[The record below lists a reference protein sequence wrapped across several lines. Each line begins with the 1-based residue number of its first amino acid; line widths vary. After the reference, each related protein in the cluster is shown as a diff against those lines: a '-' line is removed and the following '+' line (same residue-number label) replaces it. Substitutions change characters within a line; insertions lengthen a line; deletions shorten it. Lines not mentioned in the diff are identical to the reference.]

1 MAPGSFCKLDL
12 RIAAARP
19 SEPVPGWAAQLEE
32 VTAAEPA
39 DWAAAL
45 GFGLDRLCAKPDPR
59 PLALVTTRNWM
70 RERGRP
76 YAAGLRRLGVTPGRI
91 LLVCVDRESEA
102 LWAFEEALKSQA
114 VAGGLAMIETAAFVA
129 TRRLDFA
136 AKAGNACGVMLRTRP
151 AGDLSAAKVRW
162 SISSL
167 PSAEDGLDAR
177 APGSMRWSAQ
187 VTRRRDG
194 PPADFIWEE
203 GDAPHRLRLAAR
215 LAGDGLVQA
224 DRTHAAA

>member
-12 RIAAARP
+12 RTANP
-19 SEPVPGWAAQLEE
+19 SNGELAPGWAPQLEE
-32 VTAAEPA
+32 VTAAEPG

-45 GFGLDRLCAKPDPR
+45 GFGLDRIGARLDPR
-59 PLALVTTRNWM
+59 PLALVTTRNWI

-76 YAAGLRRLGVTPGRI
+76 YAAGLRRLGVTPARI
-91 LLVCVDRESEA
+91 LLICVDRETEA

-114 VAGGLAMIETAAFVA
+114 VAGGLAMIDTAAFVA

-136 AKAGNACGVMLRTRP
+136 AKAGDACGIMLRTRP
-151 AGDLSAAKVRW
+151 AADLSAAKVRW
-162 SISSL
+162 SVGTL
-167 PSAEDGLDAR
+167 PSAADPLDPR
-177 APGSMRWSAQ
+177 APGPMRWSAE

-194 PPADFIWEE
+194 PPATFIWEE

-215 LAGDGLVQA
+215 LAGDGLVA
-224 DRTHAAA
+224 AGRAHAAA

>member
-1 MAPGSFCKLDL
+1 MTPGSFSKLDL
-12 RIAAARP
+12 RIANPRP
-19 SEPVPGWAAQLEE
+19 SEPVPAWAAQLEE

-45 GFGLDRLCAKPDPR
+45 GFGLDRLCARPDPR
-59 PLALVTTRNWM
+59 PLALVTTRNWI

-76 YAAGLRRLGVTPGRI
+76 YAAGLRRLGVTPARI
-91 LLVCVDRESEA
+91 ILVCVDRESEA

-114 VAGGLAMIETAAFVA
+114 VAGGLAMIDTAAFVA

-136 AKAGNACGVMLRTRP
+136 AKAGDACGVMLRTRP
-151 AGDLSAAKVRW
+151 AADLSAAKVRW
-162 SISSL
+162 SVGSL
-167 PSAEDGLDAR
+167 PSAPDPLDAR
-177 APGSMRWSAQ
+177 APGPMRWSAQ

-215 LAGDGLVQA
+215 LAGHGLVPA
-224 DRTHAAA
+224 RRTHAAA